1 MLRIKSVTFYTQTRG
16 LSEPTNLYA
25 CIGEEVRVDVVLY
38 SEIVSISNT
47 DLKIWFKPPLSEV
60 VITTDNNHIIKIEDS
75 SFVNSLNIGDT
86 FTSVDI
92 SNPSSESQGTWT
104 VSEILT
110 SNLVRVEETFDPA
123 IVSGN
128 SFYGGGEDS
137 GYLVNTTPFKYL
149 GIKFGVNKGGFAS
162 PTTGETKI
170 ASIVSSNQ
178 LSTIAT
184 TELDNIGGKEW
195 QADLVTVEGA
205 GDGEGTEQNVVLTHT
220 FIVTPLFLA
229 TELDDLIAGK
239 IPVSWSNPL
248 PKYNAEYEFAKTKE
262 LVNSASKLALTNQG
276 TFGYFGK
283 KYDGTT
289 PNYTCSTLTVKRIVD
304 SVYVNSLEYDNEV
317 EVIATINGRVGS
329 IHATDQ
335 VVIIGFNYLP
345 QSEDYYTNNGRTLKE
360 NFAFDSLKVV
370 IDDAPTNGINNG
382 NANQII
388 KLAEV
393 TSVDTN
399 TFTVRIR
406 IEFGANI
413 SPILR
418 QDSEAWY
425 NLWLI
430 SEDIS
435 TSMPISDKSS
445 ILLQTNKLYEQ
456 LTTID
461 LFDNDTVFIEHPYE
475 STYFGKETLEMF
487 PVDDVVANSYIT
499 CDFTGKENDN
509 IRINSVEQLLVLTHA
524 TDADI
529 ILERNFINC
538 ENYPLVGSLPAI
550 QDIDYVQDRPFQI
563 PSGEIRK
570 TIAFGRDYANDSGL
584 VKAFGLSYPF
594 MNRWEYWN
602 KLEGVNNIP
611 SSLFDASK
619 DFKGINH
626 FWNRLVNASG
636 WDLVYRIKFTL
647 EQNGV
652 DFQQEF
658 EDALTSQDFNSNTD
672 WSNCTIKSY
681 DSVSAVEIT
690 ASGTKYLDSAKY
702 TKLVA
707 SFQKSTGAVPSSA
720 SDVAIVMWVMRF
732 EAGSIADIYRLSSEY
747 ETGDDGILKSI
758 TGNGLVYVNK
768 TSSTFTGTCYLDN
781 TKIPQNTSKM
791 TVYARIYEKS
801 STSFNVRITNDGKVR
816 ELLDATIRTIL

>member
-1 MLRIKSVTFYTQTRG
+1 MLRIRAVNFYTQTRG
-16 LSEPTNLYA
+16 LEPTNLYA
-25 CIGEEVRVDVVLY
+25 CIGEEVTVEVVLY
-38 SEIVSISNT
+38 SEIVTIST
-47 DLKIWFKPPLSEV
+47 SDLKIWFKPPLSEV
-60 VITTDNNHIIKIEDS
+60 VVTTDNERLIKVSDS
-75 SFVNSLNIGDT
+75 NFVNSLNIGDT
-86 FTSVDI
+86 IESVDI
-92 SNPSSESQGTWT
+92 TDPTSLTQGTWT
-104 VSEILT
+104 VIEKLT
-110 SNLVRVEETFDPA
+110 SNIIRIQENFDPS
-123 IVSGN
+123 IPNGN
-128 SFYGGGEDS
+128 SWYGGDGRDE
-137 GYLVNTTPFKYL
+137 GYLINTTPFKYL
-149 GIKFGVNKGGFAS
+149 SAKFGVTKGGFAS
-162 PTTGETKI
+162 PTTGETQS
-170 ASIVSSNQ
+170 ASIITSDQ

-195 QADLVTVEGA
+195 QADILTVEGA

-262 LVNSASKLALTNQG
+262 LVNSSSRLSLSNQG

-283 KYDGTT
+283 KYDGTA
-289 PNYTCSTLTVKRIVD
+289 PNYTCSSLTFERISD
-304 SVYVNSLEYDNEV
+304 SEVVSTLEYDNEV
-317 EVIATINGRVGS
+317 EVIATINRSVGS
-329 IHATDQ
+329 LHATDQ
-335 VVIIGFNYLP
+335 VVIVGFNYLP
-345 QSEDYYTNNGRTLKE
+345 QSEDYYINNGRTLKE

-370 IDDAPTNGINNG
+370 INDGPTNGINNG

-393 TSVDTN
+393 TSVDTD

-430 SEDIS
+430 SEDVS

-461 LFDNDTVFIEHPYE
+461 LFENDTVFIEHPYE
-475 STYFGKETLEMF
+475 STYFGQETLEMF

-499 CDFTGKENDN
+499 CDYTGKESDN
-509 IRINSVEQLLVLTHA
+509 IKISSVEQLLVLTHA
-524 TDADI
+524 TEADI

-538 ENYPLVGSLPAI
+538 ENFPLVGSLPSI

-563 PSGEIRK
+563 PNGEIRK

-626 FWNRLVNASG
+626 FWNRLANASG
-636 WDLVYRIKFTL
+636 WDLVYRTKFTI

-652 DFQQEF
+652 SFQQEF
-658 EDALTSQDFNSNTD
+658 DYALTSQDFNSNTD

-681 DSVSAVEIT
+681 DSVSNVEIT

-720 SDVAIVMWVMRF
+720 SDVAIVIWVMRF
-732 EAGSIADIYRLSSEY
+732 EAGTIADIYRLSSEY

-758 TGNGLVYVNK
+758 SGNGLVDVNK
-768 TSSTFTGTCYLDN
+768 TSSTFTGSCYLDN

-801 STSFNVRITNDGKVR
+801 STEFNVRITNDGKVR
-816 ELLDATIRTIL
+816 ELLDASIRTIL

>member
-1 MLRIKSVTFYTQTRG
+1 MLRIKAVNFYTQTRG
-16 LSEPTNLYA
+16 LDPTNLYA
-25 CIGEEVRVDVVLY
+25 CIGEEVTVEVVLY
-38 SEIVSISNT
+38 SEIVTIST
-47 DLKIWFKPPLSEV
+47 SDLKIWFKPPLSEV
-60 VITTDNNHIIKIEDS
+60 VVTTDNERLIKVSDS
-75 SFVNSLNIGDT
+75 NFVNAINIGDT
-86 FTSVDI
+86 IESVDI
-92 SNPSSESQGTWT
+92 TDPLSLTQGTWT
-104 VSEILT
+104 VIEKLT
-110 SNLVRVEETFDPA
+110 SNIIRIQENFDPS
-123 IVSGN
+123 VGVGN
-128 SFYGGGEDS
+128 NQYGGDGHDE
-137 GYLVNTTPFKYL
+137 GYLINTTAFKYL
-149 GIKFGVNKGGFAS
+149 SAKFGVTKGGFAS
-162 PTTGETKI
+162 PTTTETQS
-170 ASIVSSNQ
+170 ASIVSSDQ

-239 IPVSWSNPL
+239 IPTSWSNPL
-248 PKYNAEYEFAKTKE
+248 PKYSAEYEFAKTKE
-262 LVNSASKLALTNQG
+262 LVNSSSRLSLTNQG

-289 PNYTCSTLTVKRIVD
+289 PNYTCSSLTFERVSD
-304 SVYVNSLEYDNEV
+304 SEVVSALEYDEV
-317 EVIATINGRVGS
+317 EVIATINRSVGS
-329 IHATDQ
+329 LHATDQ
-335 VVIIGFNYLP
+335 VVIVGFNYLP

-370 IDDAPTNGINNG
+370 IDNGPTNGINNG
-382 NANQII
+382 NSNQII

-393 TSVDTN
+393 TSVDTD

-430 SEDIS
+430 SEDVS

-461 LFDNDTVFIEHPYE
+461 LFENDTVFIEHPYE
-475 STYFGKETLEMF
+475 STFFGQETLEMF

-499 CDFTGKENDN
+499 CDYTGKESDN
-509 IRINSVEQLLVLTHA
+509 IKISSVEQLLVLTHA
-524 TDADI
+524 TEADI

-538 ENYPLVGSLPAI
+538 ENFPLVGSLPSI

-584 VKAFGLSYPF
+584 IKAFGLSYPF

-636 WDLVYRIKFTL
+636 WDLVYRTKFTI

-652 DFQQEF
+652 NFQQEF

-672 WSNCTIKSY
+672 WSNCNIKSY
-681 DSVSAVEIT
+681 DSVSNVEIT

-702 TKLVA
+702 TKLAA
-707 SFQKSTGAVPSSA
+707 SFEKSTGTVPSSS
-720 SDVAIVMWVMRF
+720 SDVAIVIWVMRF
-732 EAGSIADIYRLSSEY
+732 EAGTIADIYRLSSEY

-758 TGNGLVYVNK
+758 TGNGLVDVNK

-801 STSFNVRITNDGKVR
+801 STEFNVRITNDGKVR
-816 ELLDATIRTIL
+816 ELLDASVRVIL